1 MNFTYVHKVLV
12 SFQMDLREEGG
23 NKGTVCKIL
32 ESLHHHM
39 SIHQKSSVDGGN
51 ISRRRGSRVD
61 HVTYTPKAMPLERGS
76 FRKV

>member
-12 SFQMDLREEGG
+12 SFEMDLREEGG

-39 SIHQKSSVDGGN
+39 SVHQKV
-51 ISRRRGSRVD
+51 
-61 HVTYTPKAMPLERGS
+61 A
-76 FRKV
+76 

>member
-12 SFQMDLREEGG
+12 SFKMDLREEGG

-39 SIHQKSSVDGGN
+39 SVHQKVAWMMKN
-51 ISRRRGSRVD
+51 VSRRRGSRVD
-61 HVTYTPKAMPLERGS
+61 HVTYTPNAMPLERGS